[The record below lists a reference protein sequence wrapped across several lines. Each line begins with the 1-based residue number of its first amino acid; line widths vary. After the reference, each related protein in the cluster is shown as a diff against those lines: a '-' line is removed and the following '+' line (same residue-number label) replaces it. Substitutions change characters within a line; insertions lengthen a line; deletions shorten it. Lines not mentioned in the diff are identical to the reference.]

1 MNTIILR
8 KIVEGT
14 PRKELGMMQNI
25 RKRKESKRK
34 EQGKARFD
42 KEKLVKLKKEK
53 KEEKEENIG
62 KLKKKLE
69 RKQNKKF
76 KKQMKKEKDKPEEKY
91 SDISRRKRMKV
102 WMLVVA
108 LISCLFIGRIAWIQ
122 FVMGEELKQMAYE
135 QQSLDRAVNPRRGTI
150 YDATGKTILAVSSTV
165 NTITVNPNNISKEN
179 KEKVARAL
187 SNIFELDYETVL
199 KKVKKNTSIETIV
212 RRIEK
217 KKADELR
224 IWMEDNGITV
234 GINIDEDTKR
244 YYPYNS
250 LASQVIGFCGSD
262 NQGLDGI
269 EAIYEEELQGEKGR
283 ITKVTD
289 ANGGEIE
296 GEGENYI
303 SAIDGNDLV
312 ISIDATIQGI
322 AEKYLKEACIDNVC
336 TDGGNIIIM
345 NPKTGDILAMAGYPN
360 YNLNEP
366 YETTIEELKGNWDN
380 LSESDQIK
388 EMQKVWRNKAVADTY
403 EPGSTFKLITTSAAL
418 EEGITTTD
426 KEGEFCCT
434 GGITIAGVR
443 ISCWRYYNPHG
454 SESLRQALMNSC
466 NPVFIGLGQ
475 EIGVSKYYDYL
486 EKFGLLKRT
495 GIDLPGEAG
504 SIFLKEDKVG
514 PVELATISFGQRFE
528 ITPIQMITAVSTI
541 ANKETYVKPRIV
553 KQIIDSQTGEITNIP
568 VEETEKVISKETAEG
583 VLSMMGSVV
592 AQGTGKNAQVQGYS
606 IGGKTGTS
614 EDGVN
619 TGKYVTSFVG
629 VAPVSDPEV
638 VILITLY
645 NPTGEGGHQGGGVAA
660 PIASQVL
667 GEVLPYLEI
676 QQDNISEED
685 IKKEVE
691 VPNVVGMT
699 ISEAKKVLEEAG
711 VGISYEEVE
720 EDISEKIV
728 TSQVPV
734 GGIKIYEGTNVVIEY
749 GEK

>member
-1 MNTIILR
+1 MRFKSN
-8 KIVEGT
+8 G
-14 PRKELGMMQNI
+14 
-25 RKRKESKRK
+25 KESKRK
-34 EQGKARFD
+34 NKTKARFD
-42 KEKLVKLKKEK
+42 KTELIKLKKENIEK
-53 KEEKEENIG
+53 KEDIDKLRKRVEKH
-62 KLKKKLE
+62 
-69 RKQNKKF
+69 QNKMY
-76 KKQMKKEKDKPEEKY
+76 KKQIKTEKVKFVEKFGEL
-91 SDISRRKRMKV
+91 SRRKRFKV
-102 WMLVVA
+102 WMVV
-108 LISCLFIGRIAWIQ
+108 LILIFAIFVSRIGWIQ
-122 FVMGEELKQMAYE
+122 FAMGDELKEMAFE
-135 QQSLDRAVNPRRGTI
+135 QQSLDRAINPRRGTI
-150 YDATGKTILAVSSTV
+150 YDSTGKTILAVSSTV
-165 NTITVNPNNISKEN
+165 NTITVNPNNIEKED
-179 KEKVARAL
+179 KEKVAEAL
-187 SNIFELDYETVL
+187 ANIFELDYEKTL
-199 KKVKKNTSIETIV
+199 KKVKKNTSIETIA
-212 RRIEK
+212 RRVEK
-217 KKADELR
+217 EKTDELR
-224 IWMEDNGITV
+224 IWMESNDIDV

-289 ANGGEIE
+289 ANGGEID

-303 SAIDGNDLV
+303 SAIDGDDLV
-312 ISIDATIQGI
+312 LSIDATIQGI
-322 AEKYLKEACIDNVC
+322 AEKYLKEACIDNKC
-336 TDGGNIIIM
+336 TDGGNITIM
-345 NPKTGDILAMAGYPN
+345 NPKTGDILAMAGYPD

-366 YETTIEELKGNWDN
+366 YETIIEDLKPTWDSM
-380 LSESDQIK
+380 SETEQIK

-403 EPGSTFKLITTSAAL
+403 EPGSTFKLITASAAL

-434 GGITIAGVR
+434 GGINIAGVR

-541 ANKETYVKPRIV
+541 ANKGTYVKPRIV
-553 KQIIDSQTGEITNIP
+553 KQIIDSQTGEVKDIP
-568 VEETEKVISKETAEG
+568 VEEAEGVISKETAEN
-583 VLSMMGSVV
+583 VLSMMGTVV
-592 AQGTGKNAQVQGYS
+592 AEGTGKNAQVKGYS

-660 PIASQVL
+660 PIGSQVL
-667 GEVLPYLEI
+667 GEVLPYLEV
-676 QQDNISEED
+676 QKDNLSEED
-685 IKKEVE
+685 VKKQVE
-691 VPNVVGMT
+691 VPNLVGMT
-699 ISEAKKVLEEAG
+699 LKEAKTTLEKMKL
-711 VGISYEEVE
+711 GINYESSD
-720 EDISEKIV
+720 EDISNKII
-728 TSQVPV
+728 TNQTPTD
-734 GGIKIYEGTNVVIEY
+734 GIKVFEGANVIIEY
-749 GEK
+749 EK

>member
-1 MNTIILR
+1 MKKTNTNSFRNKLI
-8 KIVEGT
+8 KKA
-14 PRKELGMMQNI
+14 KEDRNNI
-25 RKRKESKRK
+25 
-34 EQGKARFD
+34 
-42 KEKLVKLKKEK
+42 
-53 KEEKEENIG
+53 ENIE

-69 RKQNKKF
+69 NRKNKNF
-76 KKQMKKEKDKPEEKY
+76 KKEVKKNKEVVDEKY
-91 SDISRRKRMKV
+91 GEITRRKRMKLWIFIV
-102 WMLVVA
+102 I
-108 LISCLFIGRIAWIQ
+108 LIAILFIVRIGWIQ
-122 FVMGEELKQMAYE
+122 FVMGDWLKEMALE
-135 QQSLDRAVNPRRGTI
+135 QQSLDRTINPRRGTI
-150 YDATGKTILAVSSTV
+150 YDATGTNILAVSSTV
-165 NTITVNPNNISKEN
+165 NTIIVNPVNISKEN
-179 KEKVARAL
+179 KEKVAEAL
-187 SNIFELDYETVL
+187 SNIFELEYDEVL
-199 KKVKKNTSIETIV
+199 KKVNKKTSIETIARKV
-212 RRIEK
+212 EK
-217 KKADELR
+217 EKADELR
-224 IWMEDNGITV
+224 KWMSNNGIDV

-244 YYPYNS
+244 YYPYNT
-250 LASQVIGFCGSD
+250 LASQVIGFCGYD

-269 EAIYEEELQGEKGR
+269 EAIYEKELKGEKGR
-283 ITKVTD
+283 IRKVTD
-289 ANGGEIE
+289 AQGGEIE
-296 GEGENYI
+296 NEGENYI

-312 ISIDATIQGI
+312 LSIDLTIQGI
-322 AEKYLKEACIDNVC
+322 AEKYLKEACIDNKC

-366 YETTIEELKGNWDN
+366 YETTIEESKPNWEN
-380 LSESDQIK
+380 MSETDQIK
-388 EMQKVWRNKAVADTY
+388 EMQKLWRNKAVTDTY
-403 EPGSTFKLITTSAAL
+403 EPGSTFKLVTSSAAL

-443 ISCWRYYNPHG
+443 ISCWRYYRPHG

-475 EIGVSKYYDYL
+475 EIGVNKYYDYL
-486 EKFGLLKRT
+486 EKFGLLRKT

-541 ANKETYVKPRIV
+541 ANKGTYVKPRIV
-553 KQIIDSQTGEITNIP
+553 KKIINSTTGEIKDIP
-568 VEETEKVISKETAEG
+568 SEKTENVISKETAEG

-592 AQGTGKNAQVQGYS
+592 AEGTGKNAQVQGYS

-660 PIASQVL
+660 PIGSQVL
-667 GEVLPYLEI
+667 GEVLPYLEVQKEETEEISI
-676 QQDNISEED
+676 QEEVNVPNIVGLTVKEAKDKLKEQNLD
-685 IKKEVE
+685 IK
-691 VPNVVGMT
+691 
-699 ISEAKKVLEEAG
+699 
-711 VGISYEEVE
+711 YEETE
-720 EDISEKIV
+720 EDISDKKII
-728 TSQVPV
+728 SQVPIEGMKV
-734 GGIKIYEGTNVVIEY
+734 NKGSKIIIEC
-749 GEK
+749 EK